1 MNRNEHWNTVYETKS
16 SDSVSWYQAEPAPSL
31 CALERFE
38 VQPSAALIDVGG
50 GASNLVDALLQRG
63 WSDLTVLDIAAPAL
77 EVAKARLGA
86 DAAKAAWEVADITAW
101 SPRRAYDVWHDRAV
115 FHFLTEP
122 DQRAAYRAALAS
134 GLAADGLLIMATFA
148 LDGPE
153 RCSRLQVQ
161 HYDVA
166 SLACELGSVA
176 ELVDSWEEQHI
187 TPGGGSQAFNWCAFR
202 RRWQTGS
209 RLAPLSPAGPDNYH
223 TGSYET

>member
-1 MNRNEHWNTVYETKS
+1 MNRNEDWNTVYATKS
-16 SDSVSWYQAEPAPSL
+16 ADSVSWYQAEPEPSL
-31 CALERFE
+31 RVLERFE
-38 VQPSAALIDVGG
+38 VRPSAALIDVGG
-50 GASNLVDALLQRG
+50 GASNLVDALLHCG

-101 SPRRAYDVWHDRAV
+101 SPPRAYDVWHDRAV

-153 RCSRLQVQ
+153 RCSGLQVQ

-166 SLACELGSVA
+166 SLARELGSVV
-176 ELVDSWEEQHI
+176 EPVDSWEEQHV
-187 TPGGGSQAFNWCAFR
+187 TPGGGLQAFNWGVFR
-202 RRWQTGS
+202 RR
-209 RLAPLSPAGPDNYH
+209 
-223 TGSYET
+223 

>member
-50 GASNLVDALLQRG
+50 GASNLVDVLLQRG

-153 RCSRLQVQ
+153 RCSGLQVQ

-166 SLACELGSVA
+166 SLARELGSVV
-176 ELVDSWEEQHI
+176 EPVDSWEEQHV
-187 TPGGGSQAFNWCAFR
+187 TPGGGLQAFNWGVFR
-202 RRWQTGS
+202 RR
-209 RLAPLSPAGPDNYH
+209 
-223 TGSYET
+223 